1 MLDMMYKL
9 KDGDVVKILP
19 IVKKK
24 GGFSAVEQLNGFYIG
39 EKIIYD
45 TPENYLK
52 AALNKKFFIDN
63 DTKLSPLRLKFNKTV
78 LCIFHEGEIKFTLV
92 GKKMLDIIV
101 GGYKF
106 DPRNN
111 YQLKVNIEMVKASV
125 GDLPSLDK
133 SEIIQQDWD
142 RPNIDIDNQEAWFEW
157 LRANQPF
164 YIEDY
169 VEKNNVYKNIDILKK
184 EGLSDYIYE
193 IISEN
198 REKKINQ
205 VLT

>member
-1 MLDMMYKL
+1 MMYKL

-63 DTKLSPLRLKFNKTV
+63 DTKLSPLRLKVNKTV
-78 LCIFHEGEIKFTLV
+78 LCVFHEGEIKFTLV

-101 GGYKF
+101 AGYKF

-125 GDLPSLDK
+125 GDLPSFDK

-142 RPNIDIDNQEAWFEW
+142 RPSIDIDNQEAWFEW
-157 LRANQPF
+157 LRVNQPF

>member
-1 MLDMMYKL
+1 MYKL

-125 GDLPSLDK
+125 GDLPSFDK

>member
-1 MLDMMYKL
+1 MMYKL

-19 IVKKK
+19 ILKKK
-24 GGFSAVEQLNGFYIG
+24 GGFSAVEQLSAFHIG
-39 EKIIYD
+39 NKIIYD

-52 AALNKKFFIDN
+52 AALHKKFLIDN
-63 DTKLSPLRLKFNKTV
+63 DTKLNPLRLKVNKTI
-78 LCIFHEGEIKFTLV
+78 LCIFHEDEIKFTLV

-101 GGYKF
+101 EGYGYKF

-111 YQLKVNIEMVKASV
+111 YQLKVNIKMVQASV
-125 GDLPSLDK
+125 GNLQSFDDSK
-133 SEIIQQDWD
+133 VIEQEWNK
-142 RPNIDIDNQEAWFEW
+142 PNIDIDNQEAWFEW
-157 LRANQPF
+157 LRNNQPF

>member
-1 MLDMMYKL
+1 MMYKL

-125 GDLPSLDK
+125 GDLPSFDK

-169 VEKNNVYKNIDILKK
+169 VEKNNVYKNIDVLKK

>member
-1 MLDMMYKL
+1 MMYKL
-9 KDGDVVKILP
+9 KDGDVFKILP

-52 AALNKKFFIDN
+52 ASLNKKFFIDN
-63 DTKLSPLRLKFNKTV
+63 DTKLSPLRLKVNKTA

-92 GKKMLDIIV
+92 GKKLVDKIIS
-101 GGYKF
+101 GYKF

-111 YQLKVNIEMVKASV
+111 YQLKVSIEMVNSGSV
-125 GDLPSLDK
+125 GLLPSFDK
-133 SEIIQQDWD
+133 SEIIQQDWTK
-142 RPNIDIDNQEAWFEW
+142 PNIDIDNQEAWFEW

-164 YIEDY
+164 YIEDF
-169 VEKNNVYKNIDILKK
+169 VEKNNVYKNIEILKK

-193 IISEN
+193 IIAEN

>member
-1 MLDMMYKL
+1 MMYKL

-125 GDLPSLDK
+125 GDLPSFDK

-169 VEKNNVYKNIDILKK
+169 VEKNNVYKNIDVLKK

-205 VLT
+205 VLTQQ

>member
-1 MLDMMYKL
+1 MMYKL

-78 LCIFHEGEIKFTLV
+78 LCIFHEGEIKFSLV

-101 GGYKF
+101 AGYKF

-125 GDLPSLDK
+125 GDLPSFDK

-169 VEKNNVYKNIDILKK
+169 VEKNNVYKNIDVLKK

>member
-1 MLDMMYKL
+1 MMYKL

-52 AALNKKFFIDN
+52 VALNKKFFIDN

-78 LCIFHEGEIKFTLV
+78 LCVFHEGEIKFTLV

-101 GGYKF
+101 AGYKF

-125 GDLPSLDK
+125 GDLPSFDK

-157 LRANQPF
+157 LRVNQPF

>member
-1 MLDMMYKL
+1 MYRL

-24 GGFSAVEQLNGFYIG
+24 GGFSAVEQLSAFHIG
-39 EKIIYD
+39 NKIIYD

-52 AALNKKFFIDN
+52 VALNKKFFIDN
-63 DTKLSPLRLKFNKTV
+63 STELNPLRVKINKTA

-92 GKKMLDIIV
+92 GKKMLEIV
-101 GGYKF
+101 AGYKF

-111 YQLKVNIEMVKASV
+111 YQLKVNIEMVKTSV
-125 GDLPSLDK
+125 GHLPSFDK

-157 LRANQPF
+157 LRNNQPF

>member
-1 MLDMMYKL
+1 MMYKL

-52 AALNKKFFIDN
+52 VALNKKFFIDN
-63 DTKLSPLRLKFNKTV
+63 DTKLSPLRLKVNKTV
-78 LCIFHEGEIKFTLV
+78 LCVFHEGEIKFTLV

-101 GGYKF
+101 AGYKF

-125 GDLPSLDK
+125 GDLPSFDK

-205 VLT
+205 VLTN

>member
-1 MLDMMYKL
+1 MMYKL
-9 KDGDVVKILP
+9 KDGDIVKILP

-24 GGFSAVEQLNGFYIG
+24 GGFSAVEQLNGFFIG

-52 AALNKKFFIDN
+52 VALNKKFFIDN
-63 DTKLSPLRLKFNKTV
+63 STELNPLRVKINKTA

-92 GKKMLDIIV
+92 GKKILDIIV
-101 GGYKF
+101 AGYKF
-106 DPRNN
+106 DPRTN
-111 YQLKVNIEMVKASV
+111 YQLKVNIEMVQTGV
-125 GDLPSLDK
+125 GHFPSFDK
-133 SEIIQQDWD
+133 SEIIQQEWD
-142 RPNIDIDNQEAWFEW
+142 KPNIDIDNQEAWFEW

-184 EGLSDYIYE
+184 EGLSDYIQE
-193 IISEN
+193 IIAEN

>member
-1 MLDMMYKL
+1 MMYKL

-111 YQLKVNIEMVKASV
+111 YQLKVNIR
-125 GDLPSLDK
+125 LYL
-133 SEIIQQDWD
+133 
-142 RPNIDIDNQEAWFEW
+142 
-157 LRANQPF
+157 
-164 YIEDY
+164 
-169 VEKNNVYKNIDILKK
+169 
-184 EGLSDYIYE
+184 IY
-193 IISEN
+193 
-198 REKKINQ
+198 
-205 VLT
+205 

>member
-1 MLDMMYKL
+1 MYKL
-9 KDGDVVKILP
+9 KDGDVFKILP

-52 AALNKKFFIDN
+52 ASLNKKFFIDN
-63 DTKLSPLRLKFNKTV
+63 DTKLSPLRLKVNKTA

-92 GKKMLDIIV
+92 GKKLVDKIIS
-101 GGYKF
+101 GYKF

-111 YQLKVNIEMVKASV
+111 YQLKVSIEMVNSGSV
-125 GDLPSLDK
+125 GLLPSFDK
-133 SEIIQQDWD
+133 SEIIQQDWTK
-142 RPNIDIDNQEAWFEW
+142 PNIDIDNQEAWFEW

-164 YIEDY
+164 YIEDF
-169 VEKNNVYKNIDILKK
+169 VEKNNVYKNIEILKK

-193 IISEN
+193 IIAEN

>member
-1 MLDMMYKL
+1 MMYKL

-63 DTKLSPLRLKFNKTV
+63 DTKLSPLRLKFNKAV

-125 GDLPSLDK
+125 GDLPSFDK

-169 VEKNNVYKNIDILKK
+169 VEKNNVYKNIDVLKK

-193 IISEN
+193 IIAEN
-198 REKKINQ
+198 RENKINK
-205 VLT
+205 VLTQQ

>member
-1 MLDMMYKL
+1 MMYKL

-125 GDLPSLDK
+125 GDLPSFDK

>member
-1 MLDMMYKL
+1 MYKL

-125 GDLPSLDK
+125 GDLPSFDK

-169 VEKNNVYKNIDILKK
+169 VEKNNVYKNIDVLKK

>member
-1 MLDMMYKL
+1 MMYKL
-9 KDGDVVKILP
+9 KDGDVLKILP

-24 GGFSAVEQLNGFYIG
+24 GDFSAVEQLNGFYIG

-52 AALNKKFFIDN
+52 VALNKKFFIDN
-63 DTKLSPLRLKFNKTV
+63 DTKLSPLRLKVNKTV
-78 LCIFHEGEIKFTLV
+78 LCVFHEGEIKFTLV

-101 GGYKF
+101 AGYKF

-125 GDLPSLDK
+125 GDLPSFDK

-205 VLT
+205 VLTN

>member
-1 MLDMMYKL
+1 MMYKL

-78 LCIFHEGEIKFTLV
+78 LCIFHEGEIKFSLV

-125 GDLPSLDK
+125 GDLPSFDK

-169 VEKNNVYKNIDILKK
+169 VEKNNVYKNIDVLKK

>member
-1 MLDMMYKL
+1 MMYKL

-19 IVKKK
+19 VVKKK

-63 DTKLSPLRLKFNKTV
+63 DTKLSPLRLKVNKTV
-78 LCIFHEGEIKFTLV
+78 LCVFHEGEIKFTLV

-101 GGYKF
+101 AGYKF

-125 GDLPSLDK
+125 GDLPSFDK

-142 RPNIDIDNQEAWFEW
+142 RPSIDIDNQEAWFEW
-157 LRANQPF
+157 LRVNQPF

>member
-1 MLDMMYKL
+1 MYKL

-24 GGFSAVEQLNGFYIG
+24 GGFSAVEQLNGFFIG

-52 AALNKKFFIDN
+52 VALNKKFFIDN
-63 DTKLSPLRLKFNKTV
+63 STELNPLRVKINKTA

-101 GGYKF
+101 AGYKF

-111 YQLKVNIEMVKASV
+111 YQLKVNIEMVKTSV
-125 GDLPSLDK
+125 GHLPSFDK
-133 SEIIQQDWD
+133 SKIIQQDWD
-142 RPNIDIDNQEAWFEW
+142 KPNIDIDNQEAWFEW

>member
-1 MLDMMYKL
+1 MMYKL

-19 IVKKK
+19 ILKKK
-24 GGFSAVEQLNGFYIG
+24 GGFSPVEELRGVFIG
-39 EKIIYD
+39 GKVIYD
-45 TPENYLK
+45 TPENHLRIALK
-52 AALNKKFFIDN
+52 NKSYIEKSYIDPSSLQS
-63 DTKLSPLRLKFNKTV
+63 TKVV
-78 LCIFHEGEIKFTLV
+78 LCIYHEGEIKFTLV
-92 GKKMLDIIV
+92 GKTIKEKLIN
-101 GGYKF
+101 GYKF

-111 YQLKVNIEMVKASV
+111 YQLKVNIEMKDSHV
-125 GDLPSLDK
+125 GHLPSFDK

-142 RPNIDIDNQEAWFEW
+142 KPNIDIDNQEAWFEW
-157 LRANQPF
+157 LRIKQPF

-169 VEKNNVYKNIDILKK
+169 IEKHNVLNNIDILKN

-193 IISEN
+193 IIAEN

>member
-1 MLDMMYKL
+1 MMYKL

-78 LCIFHEGEIKFTLV
+78 LCIFHEGEIKFSLV

-125 GDLPSLDK
+125 GDLPSFDK

-142 RPNIDIDNQEAWFEW
+142 RPSIDIDNQEAWFEW

>member
-1 MLDMMYKL
+1 MYKL

-52 AALNKKFFIDN
+52 VALNKKFFIDN
-63 DTKLSPLRLKFNKTV
+63 DTKLSPLRLKVNKTV
-78 LCIFHEGEIKFTLV
+78 LCVFHEGEIKFTLV

-101 GGYKF
+101 AGYKF

-125 GDLPSLDK
+125 GDLPSFDK

-205 VLT
+205 VLTN

>member
-1 MLDMMYKL
+1 MMYKL

-78 LCIFHEGEIKFTLV
+78 LCIFHEGEIKFSLV

-125 GDLPSLDK
+125 GDLPSFDK

-169 VEKNNVYKNIDILKK
+169 VEKNNVYKNIDVLKK

-205 VLT
+205 VLTQQ

>member
-1 MLDMMYKL
+1 MMYKL

-19 IVKKK
+19 ILKKK
-24 GGFSAVEQLNGFYIG
+24 GGFSPVEELRGFFIG
-39 EKIIYD
+39 GKVIYD
-45 TPENYLK
+45 TPENHLRIALK
-52 AALNKKFFIDN
+52 NKSYIEKSYIDPSRQS
-63 DTKLSPLRLKFNKTV
+63 TKVV
-78 LCIFHEGEIKFTLV
+78 LCIYHEGEIKFTLV
-92 GKKMLDIIV
+92 GKTIKEKLIN
-101 GGYKF
+101 GYKF

-111 YQLKVNIEMVKASV
+111 YQLKVNIEMKDSHV
-125 GDLPSLDK
+125 GHLPSFDK

-142 RPNIDIDNQEAWFEW
+142 KPNIDIDNQEAWFEW
-157 LRANQPF
+157 LRIKQPF

-169 VEKNNVYKNIDILKK
+169 IEKHNVLNNIDILKN

-193 IISEN
+193 IIAEN

>member
-1 MLDMMYKL
+1 MMYKL

-19 IVKKK
+19 ILKKK
-24 GGFSAVEQLNGFYIG
+24 GGFSTVEELRGFFIG
-39 EKIIYD
+39 QKIIYD
-45 TPENYLK
+45 TSDGILRK
-52 AALNKKFFIDN
+52 ALTNKLYKEDGYNNIY
-63 DTKLSPLRLKFNKTV
+63 RQQVNKTA

-101 GGYKF
+101 AEYKF

-125 GDLPSLDK
+125 GDLPSFDK
-133 SEIIQQDWD
+133 SKIIQQDWD

-157 LRANQPF
+157 LRVNQPF

-184 EGLSDYIYE
+184 EGLSDYIQE
-193 IISEN
+193 IIAEN